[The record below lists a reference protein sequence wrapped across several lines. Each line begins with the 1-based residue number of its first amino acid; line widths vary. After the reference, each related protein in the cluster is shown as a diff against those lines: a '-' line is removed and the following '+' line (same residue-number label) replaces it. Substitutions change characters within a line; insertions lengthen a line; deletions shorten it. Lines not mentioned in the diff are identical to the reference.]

1 MMTVVLDSLKDLA
14 TSCEL
19 QHLQFRGLL
28 CQSLAAG
35 GVARSFPLAFNHL
48 NKLCLTQLELGRADV
63 YCFVFGMIQSC
74 PQVKDLEIS
83 VKPNTDVFQH
93 KIDFNDNYKLSH
105 LSRVKFTGITGSS
118 AELKL
123 IEYVLAISEA
133 LENFLYKGMLGLR
146 VIH

>member
-28 CQSLAAG
+28 CQ
-35 GVARSFPLAFNHL
+35 
-48 NKLCLTQLELGRADV
+48 
-63 YCFVFGMIQSC
+63 
-74 PQVKDLEIS
+74 

-146 VIH
+146 